1 MKGCLE
7 YRPNWL
13 LIRTLSFLIFLSGL
27 FSLHTKMLTNQRKNL
42 ATEVGVTMWTFVSLP
57 LFCTTT
63 MPFCRTKKGN
73 ILVTHY
79 VLWRNCCMCPPKIV
93 LLFSSSLLFFSL
105 PLIFT
110 GWLLAYIIFSFSHH
124 HYEISCFSSDEIHLL
139 CFYHLH
145 SHWLFLGYPCECRNK
160 K

>member
-1 MKGCLE
+1 MKGCPE

-63 MPFCRTKKGN
+63 MPFCRTIKGN

-79 VLWRNCCMCPPKIV
+79 VLWRNCCMCPPKIL
-93 LLFSSSLLFFSL
+93 LLFSSSLFFFFTAAHFHQLVASIYYF
-105 PLIFT
+105 LIFSPPL
-110 GWLLAYIIFSFSHH
+110 WNLMFF
-124 HYEISCFSSDEIHLL
+124 FRWNSSP
-139 CFYHLH
+139 
-145 SHWLFLGYPCECRNK
+145 LFLSLALALALSRLSMWV
-160 K
+160 